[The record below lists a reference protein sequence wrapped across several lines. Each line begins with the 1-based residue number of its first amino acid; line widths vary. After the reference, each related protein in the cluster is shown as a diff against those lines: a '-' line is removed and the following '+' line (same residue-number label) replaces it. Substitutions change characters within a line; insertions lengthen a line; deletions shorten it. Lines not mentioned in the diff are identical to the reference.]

1 MGRLQALA
9 LLGLCLAPL
18 GCEEKAKP
26 TSAPKARSQG
36 VEAVGTAAAAA
47 PVATAAA
54 PAPAAVPA
62 AEKNVLC
69 AHQLGQPAKDAPK
82 APLSHAGKAALSDK
96 LPLSNGAGEGHWT
109 WVNLWAA
116 WCVPCKEEIPR
127 LKSWEQRTA
136 SERTTLKVAFVSMD
150 DDARQLEKFL
160 GAQPESGLTSTY
172 WLKDGPERAAWLKEA
187 GYASEPELPAHLL
200 IDPEGKV
207 RCRQQGAIEDSDF
220 PEVLKILRGER
231 GVRGAAAGKTGAGKH
246 GHASAKAP

>member
-9 LLGLCLAPL
+9 VLGLFLAPV

-26 TSAPKARSQG
+26 TAAPKARSQG
-36 VEAVGTAAAAA
+36 VEAVGTAAAA
-47 PVATAAA
+47 TTAA
-54 PAPAAVPA
+54 PAAVPASAAVPA
-62 AEKNVLC
+62 AEKLVLC
-69 AHQLGQPAKDAPK
+69 AQQLGRPPKDAPK
-82 APLSHAGKAALSDK
+82 APLSHAGKVALADK
-96 LPLSNGAGEGHWT
+96 LPLSQGAEGHWT

-127 LKSWEQRTA
+127 LKSWEQRA
-136 SERTTLKVAFVSMD
+136 VSERTTLKVAFVSMD

-187 GYASEPELPAHLL
+187 GYASEPELPAHIL
-200 IDPEGKV
+200 IDPEGKI
-207 RCRQQGAIEDSDF
+207 RCRQQGAIEDADF

-231 GVRGAAAGKTGAGKH
+231 GGQGAGKGGQGKH
-246 GHASAKAP
+246 GHASAKNP